1 MKVQSFQV
9 FFLKQDGQFCCFV
22 FIFQSSINIGSHF
35 FSLSL
40 QIALVFI
47 YCYYISYLK
56 SFKLSTKSCCEII
69 HKVNLLLDKIFRQ
82 TCKFSSLYL
91 HEILVNTL
99 KSFQLFK
106 VGSNIFEDSHSPH
119 WIFSDSFRIH
129 QTISIN
135 DVLKS
140 SCVICSFVTEVL
152 VLQQHSRFIL
162 NTTAWVFSHL
172 LRILLVL
179 NMGQL

>member
-1 MKVQSFQV
+1 MMDKSFIAMKVQSFQV
-9 FFLKQDGQFCCFV
+9 FLKQDGQFCCFV

-35 FSLSL
+35 FFLSL

-56 SFKLSTKSCCEII
+56 SFKLSTKSCSEII

-119 WIFSDSFRIH
+119 
-129 QTISIN
+129 
-135 DVLKS
+135 
-140 SCVICSFVTEVL
+140 
-152 VLQQHSRFIL
+152 
-162 NTTAWVFSHL
+162 
-172 LRILLVL
+172 
-179 NMGQL
+179 